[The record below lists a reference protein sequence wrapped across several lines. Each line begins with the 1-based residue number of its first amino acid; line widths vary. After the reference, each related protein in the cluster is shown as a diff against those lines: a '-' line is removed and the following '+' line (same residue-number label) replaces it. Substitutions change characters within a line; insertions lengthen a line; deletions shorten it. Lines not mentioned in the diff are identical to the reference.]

1 MCQPWRR
8 DLNRGSSVHYSAVKI
23 TREMEYHADTP
34 KAEKKILSY
43 VWTLLLKCNKTDRPW
58 RRQSNTNSW
67 KLLQVFKLRIIY
79 SHKPA
84 SPFVSGWMTSRTGPG
99 ICLYETLPRFWSQ
112 LLIIHQQEEEKTS
125 LCVWRFFLSSFV
137 SCKTQHC
144 VIEFGKIGP
153 RGMEV
158 ATGLI

>member
-1 MCQPWRR
+1 MCQPWRW
-8 DLNRGSSVHYSAVKI
+8 DLHRGSSVHYSAVKA
-23 TREMEYHADTP
+23 TRQMEYHADNP

-43 VWTLLLKCNKTDRPW
+43 VWTLLLKCNKADRPW
-58 RRQSNTNSW
+58 RRQSNSNSW

-99 ICLYETLPRFWSQ
+99 ICLYETLPRFWSP
-112 LLIIHQQEEEKTS
+112 TS
-125 LCVWRFFLSSFV
+125 HHTSTGRRKDLFVCVEIFTSSFV